1 MASLITLEQRAHN
14 TDYKKVDVKGCIA
27 NGSVCVPGAN
37 DCIISELNMNC
48 ISEEVNISGSK
59 VKAVVSNDAGRFVW
73 PFFGFDFFFAEL
85 MLFMFVSTFFVYYT
99 GRVTFC

>member
-73 PFFGFDFFFAEL
+73 PFFAFDFFL
-85 MLFMFVSTFFVYYT
+85 QN
-99 GRVTFC
+99 